1 MALAVPANLDRVF
14 FALSDPTRRSLLERL
29 GIREAAVSE
38 LAGPCAMS
46 LPAVSKHVRILEEA
60 GLVSRRVEGRFHYLH
75 ANRQALEDAKRWIEK
90 HRSFWETSF
99 DRLEERL
106 ECEGGPAAPAHPS
119 AKTTKSKKKKS

>member
-1 MALAVPANLDRVF
+1 MALAAPADLDRVF
-14 FALSDPTRRSLLERL
+14 FALSDATRRSLLERL

-75 ANRQALEDAKRWIEK
+75 VNRQPLEDAKRWIEK
-90 HRSFWETSF
+90 HRSFWEASF
-99 DRLEERL
+99 DRLEELL
-106 ECEGGPAAPAHPS
+106 ERGPDAPPHPS
-119 AKTTKSKKKKS
+119 PKTTTSKKKKP